1 MILTE
6 KSDITTGTG
15 QRITQFRHGKRKNM
29 QICVDNYASRVYSNP
44 CQREMPL

>member
-1 MILTE
+1 MTE
-6 KSDITTGTG
+6 KSDITTDIG
-15 QRITQFRHGKRKNM
+15 QRITQSHHIKRKNM